1 MYPRG
6 TIYQKNVKNGEFLH
20 LTGNVYLKA
29 SLKTR
34 ITYSLMRGIGA
45 GLIGFM
51 IIMMG
56 FTFYPVV
63 SEELSY
69 RFSQPKQSNEDNNF
83 GQTIDIAEAQRK
95 ERVQAEALELGLD
108 SYFSIY
114 IPKIDAKSRIIPNV
128 NPGIEKEYQ
137 DALSEGIAHARGTYF
152 PGQDKRIFV
161 FAHSTDSPLNFARYN
176 AVFYLLGK
184 LEVGD
189 RITIFFADEKF
200 EYLVTELK
208 TVAADDTTFL
218 ANTGTE
224 EELIL
229 QTCDPPGTTW
239 KRLLVIA
246 KPVK

>member
-1 MYPRG
+1 MFPKG
-6 TIYQKNVKNGEFLH
+6 TIYERQVKNGEFLH
-20 LTGNVYLKA
+20 LSGSVALKA
-29 SLKTR
+29 PLKTR
-34 ITYSLMRGIGA
+34 IAYSLMRGIGA

-51 IIMMG
+51 IIMIG

-63 SEELSY
+63 SEELAF
-69 RFSQPKQSNEDNNF
+69 RFNEPKQIEHDNGF
-83 GQTIDIAEAQRK
+83 AQMLDIAEAQRI
-95 ERVQAEALELGLD
+95 ERVQAEAAELGLD

-128 NPGIEKEYQ
+128 NPGDEAEYK
-137 DALSEGIAHARGTYF
+137 DALMEGIAHASGTYF
-152 PGQDKRIFV
+152 PGQNKRIFM

-184 LEVGD
+184 MEVGD
-189 RITIFFADEKF
+189 RITVYFADEKF
-200 EYLVTELK
+200 EYEVAELK